1 MKKKDE
7 LIDALILEIELR
19 KSEFKNITVETI
31 YFGGGTPSLLSSSE
45 IKKIIDSVYQN
56 YKVSANPEITLEANP
71 DDLSNNRIIEL
82 SKSLINRL
90 SIGVQSFHEKDLK
103 LMNRAHNKQEAIHC
117 LEEAVKYF
125 DNISLDLI
133 YGIPGTTLQEWI
145 DNIDI
150 ALGFNVKHISSYA
163 LVVEPKTA
171 LKHFIEKG
179 TVKKAEDALVA
190 KQFHVLVEK
199 LEANNFKHYELS
211 SFCKEGF
218 FSRNNTAYWQGKQ
231 YIGIGPSAHSF
242 NGEQRGWNI
251 NNNTKYIKSINNK
264 VLPIEM
270 ETLSTTD
277 KYNEYIMISL
287 RMAHGVSIK
296 KVKEDFGISYE
307 NYMLQQ
313 AQKQINEHLLY
324 IEDGNLKVTKKDKL
338 LCDGIASDLFM
349 LD

>member
-1 MKKKDE
+1 
-7 LIDALILEIELR
+7 
-19 KSEFKNITVETI
+19 
-31 YFGGGTPSLLSSSE
+31 
-45 IKKIIDSVYQN
+45 
-56 YKVSANPEITLEANP
+56 
-71 DDLSNNRIIEL
+71 
-82 SKSLINRL
+82 
-90 SIGVQSFHEKDLK
+90 
-103 LMNRAHNKQEAIHC
+103 
-117 LEEAVKYF
+117 
-125 DNISLDLI
+125 
-133 YGIPGTTLQEWI
+133 
-145 DNIDI
+145 
-150 ALGFNVKHISSYA
+150 
-163 LVVEPKTA
+163 
-171 LKHFIEKG
+171 
-179 TVKKAEDALVA
+179 
-190 KQFHVLVEK
+190 VLVEK